1 MNSSPLRRALDAAP
15 EKPTQI
21 EALPERELFCFR
33 VANLRLAFPAAHV
46 REVIRP
52 SPLTPLPRTPAFL
65 MGVCGHRGEVLPV
78 IDLLRFLARG
88 EMVVGTRSR
97 LLVGLSGSYVTAF
110 LADSVVGLQ
119 RIPAEQLL
127 PAPLSGDAANE
138 YLDGVVQ
145 QPDGALHV
153 VNVPRLLQ
161 AIRQRVVSR

>member
-15 EKPTQI
+15 QKPTQT

-33 VANLRLAFPAAHV
+33 VANLRLAFPAVHV

-52 SPLTPLPRTPAFL
+52 SPMTPLPRTPAFL
-65 MGVCGHRGEVLPV
+65 MGVCGHRGEVLPT

-88 EMVVGTRSR
+88 EMVVGQRSR
-97 LLVGLSGSYVTAF
+97 LLVGLSGAYVAAF
-110 LADSVVGLQ
+110 LADGVVGLQ
-119 RIPAEQLL
+119 RVLADQIV
-127 PAPLSGDAANE
+127 PAPVSGDASYE

-145 QPDGALHV
+145 QPEGALHV